1 MTRTE
6 RTKMAI
12 DTLGRAKAYLEFMNK
27 ENSNISGNGKDS
39 MLECLSRIATSEPD
53 NNYYPVASAQ
63 IYALSYS
70 LREMAADM
78 RDVIDFINNTA
89 RHFGALDDET
99 GTWFHQ
105 NNPVAKQHYEAEMA
119 SAIAS

>member
-1 MTRTE
+1 MTRTQ

-12 DTLGRAKAYLEFMNK
+12 ETLDRAKAYLEFLNE

-39 MLECLSRIATSEPD
+39 ILECFSRIATSEPD

-78 RDVIDFINNTA
+78 RDVTDFINNTA
-89 RHFGALDDET
+89 RHFGALDGET
-99 GTWFHQ
+99 GAWFHDD
-105 NNPVAKQHYEAEMA
+105 NPVAQQHYEAEMA
-119 SAIAS
+119 TGLAS